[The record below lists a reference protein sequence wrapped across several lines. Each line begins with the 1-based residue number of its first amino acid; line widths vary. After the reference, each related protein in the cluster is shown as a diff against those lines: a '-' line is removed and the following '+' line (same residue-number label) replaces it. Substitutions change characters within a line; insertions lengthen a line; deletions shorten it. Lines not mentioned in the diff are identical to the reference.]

1 MLGDHRRGDHHS
13 DGDKEYRSEKILD
26 RLHNVVNMFAF
37 RSFGENGSHDEGSE
51 SGRETDRCGQ
61 CDHSEAEADADNK
74 ENLVVEIFLGLF
86 QQGRNDV
93 DSHEE
98 PQDQEE
104 DEFGDVH
111 YQLLAGEGLRDR
123 HC

>member
-1 MLGDHRRGDHHS
+1 MVD
-13 DGDKEYRSEKILD
+13 
-26 RLHNVVNMFAF
+26 VFAF
-37 RSFGENGSHDEGSE
+37 RGFGENGSHDEGSE

-61 CDHSEAEADADNK
+61 SDHSEAEADADNK

-111 YQLLAGEGLRDR
+111 YQLLAGEGL
-123 HC
+123 